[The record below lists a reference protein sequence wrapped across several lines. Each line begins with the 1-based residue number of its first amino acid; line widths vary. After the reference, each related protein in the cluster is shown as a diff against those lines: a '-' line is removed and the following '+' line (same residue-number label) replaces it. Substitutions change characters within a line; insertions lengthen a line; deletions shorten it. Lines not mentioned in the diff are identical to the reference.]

1 MYTAGCHHLPVV
13 GRDGHL
19 VGVISDRDCRMALN
33 SPHTKRDDWRD
44 NKLANELLVR
54 SVMTPAPIVVEPN
67 TPADEAARLMLINHV
82 GCLPVMRAET
92 LVGIITK
99 GNVIAGLLR
108 KLEINYHQDEMQRYR
123 SRYIFEDIEADE
135 TSLAFEYDVDGQDFK
150 RAGEGSSRL
159 RRTLTR
165 LGIRPDIVR
174 RLAIAS

>member
-1 MYTAGCHHLPVV
+1 MNVVDIMTEKPVTISINRTLSQALTTMYTAGCHHLPVV

-19 VGVISDRDCRMALN
+19 VGVISDRDCRMAIN

-44 NKLANELLVR
+44 DELANKLLVR

-99 GNVIAGLLR
+99 SDILMAFMNMHQVIK
-108 KLEINYHQDEMQRYR
+108 KL
-123 SRYIFEDIEADE
+123 
-135 TSLAFEYDVDGQDFK
+135 TDGQ
-150 RAGEGSSRL
+150 A
-159 RRTLTR
+159 
-165 LGIRPDIVR
+165 
-174 RLAIAS
+174 AS